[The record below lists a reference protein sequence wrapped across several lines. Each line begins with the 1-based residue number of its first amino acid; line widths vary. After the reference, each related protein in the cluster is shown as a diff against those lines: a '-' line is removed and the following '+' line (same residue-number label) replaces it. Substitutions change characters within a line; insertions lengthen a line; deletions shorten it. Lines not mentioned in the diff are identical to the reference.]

1 MCSHTET
8 ILIYFAYF
16 YLWNETDWCKKV
28 KVFKIE
34 IRAIGYFDIVTIFS
48 SCLDLLILILMDI
61 LRNLHVEANKFPW
74 NLRIQGLCF
83 SLSYINV
90 FLPNAVNCS

>member
-1 MCSHTET
+1 MPMMHSIVCYFTE
-8 ILIYFAYF
+8 IIFIYFDYF

-48 SCLDLLILILMDI
+48 SCLDLLISILMDI

-74 NLRIQGLCF
+74 NWKSSGC
-83 SLSYINV
+83 V
-90 FLPNAVNCS
+90 FLFPI